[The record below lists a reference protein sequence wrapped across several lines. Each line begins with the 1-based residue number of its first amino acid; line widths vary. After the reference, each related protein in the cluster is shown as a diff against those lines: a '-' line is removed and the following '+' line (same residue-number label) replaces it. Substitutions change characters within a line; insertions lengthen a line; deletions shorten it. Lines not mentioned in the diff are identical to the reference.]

1 MIAELPERRDAHSNA
16 IPGPDVSKSL
26 AASFAAS
33 RTTLKDAMYH
43 GERFNAWTHLVGA
56 VLSVTGTI
64 ILIVLAAATGDPWK
78 IVSTSIFGAT
88 LILLY
93 SASTLYHSLR
103 GRAKVILRKLDH
115 LSIYLLIAGTY
126 TPFCLVTLRGPWGWS
141 LFGAV
146 WALAIVGMLQEI
158 KPRSEAR
165 IMSLVIY
172 AVMGWVIVVA
182 IKPLLDHL
190 HTTGFLW
197 LAAGGLL
204 YTIGIVF
211 YAFDSRFRHWHGIWH
226 LFVIAGSL
234 LHYIAIAFYVL

>member
-1 MIAELPERRDAHSNA
+1 
-16 IPGPDVSKSL
+16 
-26 AASFAAS
+26 
-33 RTTLKDAMYH
+33 MYH

-56 VLSVTGTI
+56 LMSVVGVMVLIAMTVRM
-64 ILIVLAAATGDPWK
+64 GDPWK
-78 IVSTSIFGAT
+78 IVSVSVFGAT

-103 GRAKVILRKLDH
+103 GRAKLILRKLDH

-126 TPFCLVTLRGPWGWS
+126 TPFCLVTLRGAWGWT
-141 LFGAV
+141 LFGVVWVLAV
-146 WALAIVGMLQEI
+146 IGMLQEI

-165 IMSLVIY
+165 IMSLAIY
-172 AVMGWVIVVA
+172 AVMGWVVIIA
-182 IKPLLDHL
+182 IKPLLERID
-190 HTTGFLW
+190 TAGFVW

-226 LFVIAGSL
+226 LFVVGGSL
-234 LHYIAIAFYVL
+234 AHYVAIAFYVI

>member
-1 MIAELPERRDAHSNA
+1 
-16 IPGPDVSKSL
+16 
-26 AASFAAS
+26 
-33 RTTLKDAMYH
+33 MYY
-43 GERFNAWTHLVGA
+43 GERFNAWTHLVGT
-56 VLSVTGTI
+56 VLSVTGAI
-64 ILIVLAAATGDPWK
+64 ILVVMAAAMGDPWK
-78 IVSTSIFGAT
+78 VVSVSIFSAS

-103 GRAKVILRKLDH
+103 GRAKIILRKLDH

-126 TPFCLVTLRGPWGWS
+126 TPFCLVTLRGAWGWS
-141 LFGAV
+141 LFGVV
-146 WALAIVGMLQEI
+146 WGLALLGMLQEI

-182 IKPLLDHL
+182 IEPLLVHL
-190 HTTGFLW
+190 EIAGFVW

-226 LFVIAGSL
+226 LFVLGGSL
-234 LHYIAIAFYVL
+234 AHYVAIAFYVI